1 MEERDFLHEIC
12 LTALSA
18 GKAVKFAAVVDK
30 TAKLIV
36 GEYRK
41 NIQTYSKPNYKLGD
55 CCMISHLFYLDYL
68 IPIITKRERRSLV
81 LQHCYR
87 VKEDVHFDLTEI
99 SENVKIAT
107 TPLTKS
113 KDKFLC
119 VYLDSSESHQE
130 IIVTLSNSIL

>member
-1 MEERDFLHEIC
+1 
-12 LTALSA
+12 
-18 GKAVKFAAVVDK
+18 
-30 TAKLIV
+30 
-36 GEYRK
+36 
-41 NIQTYSKPNYKLGD
+41 
-55 CCMISHLFYLDYL
+55 MISHLFYLDYL

-87 VKEDVHFDLTEI
+87 VKDVHFDLTEI
-99 SENVKIAT
+99 NENVKIAT

>member
-41 NIQTYSKPNYKLGD
+41 NIQTYSKPNYKSGD

-68 IPIITKRERRSLV
+68 IPIITKRERRSLG
-81 LQHCYR
+81 LEHCY
-87 VKEDVHFDLTEI
+87 KDVQFDLTEI
-99 SENVKIAT
+99 NENVKIAT

>member
-68 IPIITKRERRSLV
+68 IPIITKRERRSLG
-81 LQHCYR
+81 LEYCYR
-87 VKEDVHFDLTEI
+87 VKEDVQFDLTEI
-99 SENVKIAT
+99 NENVKIAT

-130 IIVTLSNSIL
+130 IIVTLSNSLL

>member
-68 IPIITKRERRSLV
+68 IPIITKRERRSLG
-81 LQHCYR
+81 YR
-87 VKEDVHFDLTEI
+87 VKDVQFNLTEI
-99 SENVKIAT
+99 NENVKIAT

>member
-41 NIQTYSKPNYKLGD
+41 NIQTYSKPNYKSGD

-68 IPIITKRERRSLV
+68 IPIITKRERRSLG
-81 LQHCYR
+81 LEHSYR
-87 VKEDVHFDLTEI
+87 VKDVQFDLTEI
-99 SENVKIAT
+99 NENVKIAT